1 MEEKKTKWIFCYW
14 DDCSF
19 INNIN
24 KQKYKQKED
33 EKPEDCT
40 SGEKSSDTGEESGP
54 VLFGN

>member
-1 MEEKKTKWIFCYW
+1 MEEKKREWIFCYW

-33 EKPEDCT
+33 EKAI
-40 SGEKSSDTGEESGP
+40 
-54 VLFGN
+54 